1 MLGNY
6 YPGFCRSEKKAVC
19 QKVLGTPPFL
29 LYLLMIRPIPI
40 LHYQLDFELKEK
52 LQEIEQQLKMYED
65 DKAEELLN
73 QLIEWLEREE

>member
-1 MLGNY
+1 MSMTRAEA
-6 YPGFCRSEKKAVC
+6 F
-19 QKVLGTPPFL
+19 Q
-29 LYLLMIRPIPI
+29 
-40 LHYQLDFELKEK
+40 ELKEK